1 MDEGKYR
8 TKGCAAI
15 TPERAIDTVAG
26 FPPCSFCSTEADWQ
40 VEIPRA
46 CIAHACDLHRAVLEV
61 DADRAGYA
69 TIWRRIDGNAVALTA
84 VILAA
89 LLLPGCGK
97 SNDPFTPLFILAVAA
112 GAFLLLAVIVLLT
125 TRLGRALGCVETR
138 DESEMDGVGR

>member
-1 MDEGKYR
+1 MGMR
-8 TKGCAAI
+8 TEIA
-15 TPERAIDTVAG
+15 PVRATDSKTG
-26 FPPCSFCSTEADWQ
+26 SPTCSFCETEAEWR

-46 CIAHACDLHRAVLEV
+46 CHAETCDLHRATLEV
-61 DADRAGYA
+61 DAESAGYVS
-69 TIWRRIDGNAVALTA
+69 IWSRIDGNAVALTA

-97 SNDPFTPLFILAVAA
+97 SSDPFTPLFIFAVVA
-112 GAFLLLAVIVLLT
+112 GALLLLAVIVLLT